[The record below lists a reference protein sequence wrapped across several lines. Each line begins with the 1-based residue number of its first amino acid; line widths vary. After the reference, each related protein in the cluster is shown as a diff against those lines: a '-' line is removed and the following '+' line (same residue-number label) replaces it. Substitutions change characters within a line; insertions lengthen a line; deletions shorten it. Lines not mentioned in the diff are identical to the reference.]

1 MADVTTPTDINLI
14 VRFLAHSQIS
24 NLSQSAPVDCLVLCG
39 SAILHCA
46 ETVFSALEA
55 QPHLAKT
62 LIICGGIGHSTPHLY
77 EAVAQTPRYNSTVDL
92 TPDSIHGRPESHVLK
107 MIFEKFYDVD
117 SIVEA
122 GCKIILE
129 DRSTNCGAN
138 ASETRKVLEAYD
150 IPTPKTFIIVQEP
163 TMSLRTLA
171 AFRKTY
177 TDLPDLPTFK
187 ACPTF
192 VPQVHM
198 VDGKLEYANSNEG
211 PEPRKLWEMGRFCD
225 LVLGEIPRLRDDSR
239 GYGPKGR
246 GFIDHVD
253 VPEEVERAWTR
264 LRTVILGS
272 RTTLRN

>member
-1 MADVTTPTDINLI
+1 MAEATTATDINLI
-14 VRFLAHSQIS
+14 SRFLAHSQIS
-24 NLSQSAPVDCLVLCG
+24 SLSQIAPVDCLVLCG

-55 QPHLAKT
+55 RPNLAKT
-62 LIICGGIGHSTPHLY
+62 LVICGGIGHSTPHLY
-77 EAVAQTPRYNSTVDL
+77 EAVAQSPRYATAEW

-107 MIFEKFYDVD
+107 MIFERSYDVA
-117 SIVEA
+117 SIAEA

-138 ASETRKVLEAYD
+138 ASETRKVLEAYNV
-150 IPTPKTFIIVQEP
+150 PTPETFIIVQDP

-177 TDLPDLPTFK
+177 ADLPNLATFT

-192 VPQVHM
+192 VPQVQV
-198 VDGKLEYANSNEG
+198 VDGKLEYAISQEG
-211 PEPRKLWEMGRFCD
+211 VEPRRLWEMGRFCD
-225 LVLGEIPRLRDDSR
+225 LVLGEIPRLRDDSE

-253 VPEEVERAWTR
+253 VPGEVERAWTR
-264 LRTVILGS
+264 LGTVTLGA
-272 RTTLRN
+272 RTTLTN